1 MASLGMGASCH
12 DDGTILG
19 RSTKQVI
26 FMDKTTYFRG
36 QNKLNRRANQVIFI
50 GKITCFEK
58 PRQEGVNAVVLKRNI
73 SSTEIE
79 SQYYSFS
86 ISVVLTFGSTSFFM
100 PVCLP
105 VVQFHEFPP
114 GETRQATPLLGFSVF
129 NPNRSLDRISPTSPL
144 KRSSLAS
151 CPLLPASCSPACLD
165 VARYTFGKP
174 KNKPQAI
181 SGNLS
186 KV

>member
-1 MASLGMGASCH
+1 MG
-12 DDGTILG
+12 
-19 RSTKQVI
+19 
-26 FMDKTTYFRG
+26 KTTCFRR
-36 QNKLNRRANQVIFI
+36 QNKLNSGANQVVSQS
-50 GKITCFEK
+50 KITYSGK

-73 SSTEIE
+73 SSTYFWEHI
-79 SQYYSFS
+79 
-86 ISVVLTFGSTSFFM
+86 FFM